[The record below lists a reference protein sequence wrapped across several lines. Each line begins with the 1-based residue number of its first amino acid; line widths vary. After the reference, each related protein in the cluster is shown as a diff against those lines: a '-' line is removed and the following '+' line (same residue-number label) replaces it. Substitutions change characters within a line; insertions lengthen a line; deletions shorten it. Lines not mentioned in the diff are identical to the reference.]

1 MVADLAA
8 GRTHT
13 MSDDEW
19 ETDGDFVGGDAF
31 NQKDQAHHSSTSAV
45 KGASGGVGAGL
56 NLSQME
62 EELRQVEHDKEK
74 AYSEQRRQNLYGGD
88 RCATDQ
94 TNASLDKVIEDSFL
108 GVQLA
113 KEVPCGV
120 GLGNVSAALV
130 IVLHSLSVLILRLG
144 VGIAGGA
151 ISVIIVVL
159 VGVGSARNV
168 GTDFVRIC
176 SLPHQLVRGKR
187 PKAEIR
193 TRVG

>member
-1 MVADLAA
+1 
-8 GRTHT
+8 

-94 TNASLDKVIEDSFL
+94 TNASLGRTTASLDPVTPTARRTSAPAARASPAPAPASSKRPSF
-108 GVQLA
+108 GA
-113 KEVPCGV
+113 PPGAPPS
-120 GLGNVSAALV
+120 GPSFAPPPP
-130 IVLHSLSVLILRLG
+130 S
-144 VGIAGGA
+144 AGG
-151 ISVIIVVL
+151 
-159 VGVGSARNV
+159 G
-168 GTDFVRIC
+168 GTI
-176 SLPHQLVRGKR
+176 KR
-187 PKAEIR
+187 APPPAVAAE
-193 TRVG
+193 RV